1 MSVRRKLF
9 KAVIFNLKKLSSQLL
24 STIKKQIIWL
34 LRTIFTTNRRR
45 GTGNAGFVLPTVAM
59 VSVVVVLLT
68 IAILFRSFERSQN
81 ASNVRVNEATLN
93 AATPAID
100 RARAKLTKLF
110 QDGRLPRATPTD
122 EALYSTLTLN
132 IKEYT
137 FGDETPLRLA
147 LNKDETDDTKF
158 LKTSWL
164 YPVDTNNNGKFD
176 SYTLYGI
183 YFKNPPISSGA
194 YTRAR
199 NSLEARTPPMAAGG
213 LSGDCGDILGT
224 SASLVGNTGWF
235 NIGSKLKKSFFAY
248 TATVPITGTPADTTN
263 YEQYKGNK
271 GFSALEYQQDRVQL
285 PLVNNAVIYEDDINL
300 TPGPAFKL
308 NGRVFTNSNFLTG
321 GGTGI
326 TLYQVS
332 SKASCFYEAD
342 NAKIVAGGNTA
353 SGGFTDGGDISPS
366 TKVHLFQGTSTN
378 PTEVDFQKSVTQG
391 PSAIAYNSLAYVQR
405 INRLVSVQKAN
416 DASTDPTEVT
426 NGINQE
432 YQKRNST
439 ASDFTADEQAN
450 FRQQQ
455 LQLYFQKRTRRVPF
469 AEVSFNGDALGT
481 YATTS
486 PLNGSGDT
494 LRPPDAWIY
503 PTVPT
508 DGKTGTGYST
518 LTLNPDSGTK
528 LQPSAT
534 EPTTLQKD
542 PDGKEAFLGD
552 RISIG
557 NNLPQLW
564 WNGTSFVGPNPQDT
578 QNITGITWDNTGG
591 GTRTRRT
598 GVEQLADLG
607 ATDRDQDWELSAA
620 KIPSNAQDPVGGL
633 RVVTGAGIY
642 LPSSYTTTGRAVDT
656 TNGLTADAD
665 FSTAASVTTNIWS
678 DMMPVASPDAAT
690 ATGIRNNN
698 IVLANGSSYLKS
710 TITAS
715 VRGTKTD
722 QQLLNEYTPYLR
734 MRATAVYHYNI
745 ASYNQDTPAPIA
757 CVSSY
762 YDPTNATSSKNRVG
776 LPNASPIGSDPS
788 TNVATG
794 NGGNSNN
801 GVVYDVPTSLT
812 TSETTYANILT
823 YQKNLKYPNGR
834 LVNQVLQNALAKA
847 AADRTL
853 SERAAVESTLCAIQ
867 ILDGSILVQDPLK
880 IPHGAIMETAFL
892 DPRQVKAIHADNS
905 TSGVETFTNADGNG
919 TVTANVPAA
928 ADYNLDLKYR
938 QPLEIRATVLDIN
951 KLRGKTISGG
961 VATATEYLLP
971 NSGIIYAT
979 RDDALLDASTAG
991 ADQKTLSP
999 VDYKLDPTRR
1009 PNAIIL
1015 INGDKIWRTSTYRDT
1030 EKGLILASNL
1040 PVYVKGDFNL
1050 HSDFSSPPNAQQEFT
1065 TALSPDFS
1073 NFYSRTG
1080 LNVNFACRSGDPRL
1094 LSCTTGDSWRPAS
1107 VIADA
1112 VTLLSRD
1119 FQLGFRSDGDYDLNN
1134 NLGDNTSIGKFT
1146 NNGFF
1151 TNAYVTNNASWY
1163 DSSGI
1168 PKISSSYLNNFVT
1181 PIQRRGSF
1189 NEYLMEVCPK
1199 LPVSACTAPTDWY
1212 VNYDPTNSAN
1222 NKYSWQIATDGSLL
1236 SSTLNAGTTA
1246 VAAASS
1252 ISTYPRRVAF
1262 KRDSAFSASI
1272 PVGNLILDSADTNT
1286 PKRPIPLGI
1295 NSSSKVAEFPYS
1307 GSTFPQKPANALW
1320 FMTNDSNNSADKSL
1334 VIDSA
1339 APTLQDQPRLSPVLQ
1354 IIIPFGSPGSP
1365 NTTRIG
1371 PGSSQSPNH
1380 YNWLQVAT
1388 STTFNLVSA
1397 SGDTPARSNE
1407 DNGGLHNF
1415 VRFIENWNSDDSTAN
1430 ATPAIISGS
1439 FIQFKR
1445 SAFATGP
1452 FTATLT
1458 GAYPITG
1465 NSGQAPFYIAPKRQ
1479 WGYDVAL
1486 LSQSPDLF
1494 AQKLVR
1500 TPDDLPNEYFREVGR
1515 DDAWVATLLCAKDT
1529 KGTVAVSDD
1538 IYAIN
1543 DQTQRPSSCQS

>member
-9 KAVIFNLKKLSSQLL
+9 KAVIFNLKKFSNQLL

-100 RARAKLTKLF
+100 RARAKLNKLF

-147 LNKDETDDTKF
+147 LNTDEIDDTKF

-486 PLNGSGDT
+486 PLNDSGDT

-552 RISIG
+552 RISVG

-698 IVLANGSSYLKS
+698 IVLANGSNSLKS
-710 TITAS
+710 GITAT
-715 VRGTKTD
+715 VRGSKTD
-722 QQLLNEYTPYLR
+722 QQLLDEYTPYLR

-745 ASYNQDTPAPIA
+745 ASYNQLTPAPIA

-762 YDPTNATSSKNRVG
+762 YDPTNSTTARNKTG
-776 LPNASPIGSDPS
+776 LADVSPINFPNLDG
-788 TNVATG
+788 TN
-794 NGGNSNN
+794 NGNSNN
-801 GVVYDVPTSLT
+801 GIVYNPPDTASG
-812 TSETTYANILT
+812 ETTYAAVLS
-823 YQKNLKYPNGR
+823 YQAQLKYPNGR
-834 LVNQVLQNALAKA
+834 WVNEPLKDALGKA

-853 SERAAVESTLCAIQ
+853 SQRSAVESALCAIQ
-867 ILDGSILVQDPLK
+867 ILNDPISNIQNPLL

-905 TSGVETFTNADGNG
+905 TSGVETFTNADGYTFTLPG
-919 TVTANVPAA
+919 GITTTTIQASVPAA

-971 NSGIIYAT
+971 NSGIVYAT

-1199 LPVSACTAPTDWY
+1199 LPVSACTAPTDWKVKLSPNGTSWDINGDGTNVSI
-1212 VNYDPTNSAN
+1212 VNQSA
-1222 NKYSWQIATDGSLL
+1222 SALE
-1236 SSTLNAGTTA
+1236 TTA
-1246 VAAASS
+1246 TTVNPE
-1252 ISTYPRRVAF
+1252 YPRRVAF
-1262 KRDSAFSASI
+1262 KRDTS
-1272 PVGNLILDSADTNT
+1272 GNLMIDSSQ
-1286 PKRPIPLGI
+1286 PIPLGI
-1295 NSSSKVAEFPYS
+1295 DSSGNVAEFPYS
-1307 GSTFPQKPANALW
+1307 GSTFPQKSATALW
-1320 FMTNDSNNSADKSL
+1320 FKTNDSNNSADKSL
-1334 VIDSA
+1334 IIDST

-1354 IIIPFGSPGSP
+1354 INVPFGSPGSP

>member
-9 KAVIFNLKKLSSQLL
+9 NAVIFNLKKLSSQLL

-100 RARAKLTKLF
+100 RARAKLNKLF

-147 LNKDETDDTKF
+147 LNKDEIDDTKF

-271 GFSALEYQQDRVQL
+271 GFSALEYQQDRLQL

-518 LTLNPDSGTK
+518 LTLNTTSGGTK

-542 PDGKEAFLGD
+542 PDGKEAYLGD
-552 RISIG
+552 RISVG

-607 ATDRDQDWELSAA
+607 ATDRDKDWELSAA
-620 KIPSNAQDPVGGL
+620 KIPTNPQDAVGGL
-633 RVVTGAGIY
+633 RVVTGGGIY
-642 LPSSYTTTGRAVDT
+642 LPSTFTTTETSAKY
-656 TNGLTADAD
+656 
-665 FSTAASVTTNIWS
+665 TAAKTATDKIWS
-678 DMMPVASPDAAT
+678 DMMPVVSTAAT
-690 ATGIRNNN
+690 VGSTKDAN
-698 IVLANGSSYLKS
+698 IIFPDNAN
-710 TITAS
+710 
-715 VRGTKTD
+715 
-722 QQLLNEYTPYLR
+722 TPYLR

-762 YDPTNATSSKNRVG
+762 YDPTKSTSATNKEG

-788 TNVATG
+788 TNVTAA
-794 NGGNSNN
+794 NAGNSNN
-801 GVVYDVPTSLT
+801 GVVYNVPANLT
-812 TSETTYANILT
+812 TSETTYANVLS
-823 YQKNLKYPNGR
+823 YQKDLKYPNGR
-834 LVNQVLQNALAKA
+834 SVNQLLQNALAPGKTA
-847 AADRTL
+847 ANRTL
-853 SERAAVESTLCAIQ
+853 SERSAVESALCAIQ

-919 TVTANVPAA
+919 TVTASVPAA

-971 NSGIIYAT
+971 NSGIVYAT

-1065 TALSPDFS
+1065 TALLADFS

-1080 LNVNFACRSGDPRL
+1080 LNVNFACRKDDPRL
-1094 LSCTTGDSWRPAS
+1094 TSCTTGDSWRPAS

-1112 VTLLSRD
+1112 VTLLSNS

-1151 TNAYVTNNASWY
+1151 TNAYVTNNTSWY

-1181 PIQRRGSF
+1181 PIQRRGNF

-1246 VAAASS
+1246 VAPASS

-1262 KRDSAFSASI
+1262 KRSAST

-1295 NSSSKVAEFPYS
+1295 SSNKVAEFPYS
-1307 GSTFPQKPANALW
+1307 GTTFPQKSATALW

-1334 VIDSA
+1334 VIDST

-1452 FTATLT
+1452 FAAILN
-1458 GAYPITG
+1458 GSYRIVG
-1465 NSGQAPFYIAPKRQ
+1465 NDGQAPFYIAPKRQ

>member
-100 RARAKLTKLF
+100 RARAKLNKLF

-147 LNKDETDDTKF
+147 LNKDEIDDIKF

-552 RISIG
+552 RISVG

-607 ATDRDQDWELSAA
+607 ATDRDKDWELSAA
-620 KIPSNAQDPVGGL
+620 KIPTNPQDAVGGL
-633 RVVTGAGIY
+633 RVVTGGGIY
-642 LPSSYTTTGRAVDT
+642 LPSTFTTTETSAKY
-656 TNGLTADAD
+656 
-665 FSTAASVTTNIWS
+665 TAAKTATDKIWS
-678 DMMPVASPDAAT
+678 DMMPVVSTAAT
-690 ATGIRNNN
+690 VGSTKDAN
-698 IVLANGSSYLKS
+698 IIFPDNAN
-710 TITAS
+710 
-715 VRGTKTD
+715 
-722 QQLLNEYTPYLR
+722 TPYLR

-762 YDPTNATSSKNRVG
+762 YDPTKSTSATNKEG

-788 TNVATG
+788 ANVTAA
-794 NGGNSNN
+794 NAGNSNN
-801 GVVYDVPTSLT
+801 GVVYNVPADFT
-812 TSETTYANILT
+812 TSETTYANILN

-834 LVNQVLQNALAKA
+834 WVNQLLQNALAKT
-847 AADRTL
+847 AADRNL
-853 SERAAVESTLCAIQ
+853 SERSAVESALCAIQ
-867 ILDGSILVQDPLK
+867 ILDGTITVQGTPN

-905 TSGVETFTNADGNG
+905 TPGVETFTNADGNG
-919 TVTANVPAA
+919 TVTANVPPAA
-928 ADYNLDLKYR
+928 NYDLAIEQR

-951 KLRGKTISGG
+951 KLRGQTISGG
-961 VATATEYLLP
+961 VTATEYLLP
-971 NSGIIYAT
+971 NSGIVYAT
-979 RDDALLDASTAG
+979 RDDALLDASATG
-991 ADQKTLSP
+991 ANQKTVSP
-999 VDYKLDPTRR
+999 VDYILDPTRR

-1040 PVYVKGDFNL
+1040 PVYVKGNFNL

-1065 TALSPDFS
+1065 TALLADFS

-1094 LSCTTGDSWRPAS
+1094 PSCTTGDSWRPAS

-1112 VTLLSRD
+1112 ITLLSNS

-1134 NLGDNTSIGKFT
+1134 NLGDTNSITSTTGFK
-1146 NNGFF
+1146 NNGF
-1151 TNAYVTNNASWY
+1151 ATNNANVINAAWY
-1163 DSSGI
+1163 GSDGLPLSS
-1168 PKISSSYLNNFVT
+1168 KSSSYLNNFVT
-1181 PIQRRGSF
+1181 PIQRRKTSP
-1189 NEYLMEVCPK
+1189 EYLMEVCQK
-1199 LPVSACTAPTDWY
+1199 LPVSACDPATDWY
-1212 VNYDPTNSAN
+1212 VTLPGDTTYPAGIKASDTTNSLA
-1222 NKYSWQIATDGSLL
+1222 
-1236 SSTLNAGTTA
+1236 STLEITKHKAGTTA
-1246 VAAASS
+1246 VPPDASYLS
-1252 ISTYPRRVAF
+1252 YPRRVAF
-1262 KRDSAFSASI
+1262 QRDTTSGELVLDNSKPIIIGIKSGQITAF
-1272 PVGNLILDSADTNT
+1272 
-1286 PKRPIPLGI
+1286 PL
-1295 NSSSKVAEFPYS
+1295 ATF
-1307 GSTFPQKPANALW
+1307 GSTHRPDSTANALW
-1320 FMTNDSNNSADKSL
+1320 FQSQNSDDNNSPILSPATF
-1334 VIDSA
+1334 SA
-1339 APTLQDQPRLSPVLQ
+1339 GTKTQPILSPVLQ
-1354 IIIPFGSPGSP
+1354 IKVAFSTTDGNQSPSGRD
-1365 NTTRIG
+1365 NLMG
-1371 PGSSQSPNH
+1371 PGNQQNT
-1380 YNWLQVAT
+1380 YWMQWAAT
-1388 STTFNLVSA
+1388 DTTFNLA
-1397 SGDTPARSNE
+1397 AAGGDTPSRPTE

-1415 VRFIENWNSDDSTAN
+1415 VRFLENWNPTTGDKSPGKKTGDGNDKGLATA
-1430 ATPAIISGS
+1430 AIFNGS

-1452 FTATLT
+1452 FSALDV
-1458 GAYPITG
+1458 AQYPIANNG
-1465 NSGQAPFYIAPKRQ
+1465 SSASQIPFYIAPKRQ

-1529 KGTVAVSDD
+1529 KGTVAVNDD